1 MQTKKILFMKKALL
15 TFVLLAHIF
24 SSCAQG
30 HKDIKVYNDQMD
42 KLVSELEQL
51 SQEYQSIYVAAQNN
65 ITEHQKTRLETIEHT
80 GDSIMQQEVALT
92 MKVANEFKDTK
103 YPAEFIAKTYED
115 MSYEQLSEVCN
126 PKSEYYN
133 EPSMEK
139 PKKLLEG
146 LKLRAP
152 GNMFKELSM
161 NDLNGKKVKLSE
173 FVGKGNYVLVD
184 FWASWCGPCR
194 AEMPNVVESYNLY
207 HSKGYEIVGVSFD
220 KKKESWAAA
229 VEKLRMTWPQMSDLK
244 GWDCAAHTVYGIN
257 SIPSN
262 ILLDPTGKII
272 AIDLRGQTL
281 LDKLATIFQ

>member
-1 MQTKKILFMKKALL
+1 MLFD
-15 TFVLLAHIF
+15 T
-24 SSCAQG
+24 
-30 HKDIKVYNDQMD
+30 
-42 KLVSELEQL
+42 VS
-51 SQEYQSIYVAAQNN
+51 A
-65 ITEHQKTRLETIEHT
+65 
-80 GDSIMQQEVALT
+80 
-92 MKVANEFKDTK
+92 
-103 YPAEFIAKTYED
+103 
-115 MSYEQLSEVCN
+115 
-126 PKSEYYN
+126 
-133 EPSMEK
+133 
-139 PKKLLEG
+139 PKKG
-146 LKLRAP
+146 
-152 GNMFKELSM
+152 
-161 NDLNGKKVKLSE
+161 GKRDENVE
-173 FVGKGNYVLVD
+173 NVGKGNYVLVD

>member
-1 MQTKKILFMKKALL
+1 M
-15 TFVLLAHIF
+15 
-24 SSCAQG
+24 
-30 HKDIKVYNDQMD
+30 
-42 KLVSELEQL
+42 
-51 SQEYQSIYVAAQNN
+51 
-65 ITEHQKTRLETIEHT
+65 
-80 GDSIMQQEVALT
+80 
-92 MKVANEFKDTK
+92 
-103 YPAEFIAKTYED
+103 
-115 MSYEQLSEVCN
+115 
-126 PKSEYYN
+126 
-133 EPSMEK
+133 
-139 PKKLLEG
+139 LEG